1 MAPAGV
7 MGVSGSSAHTI
18 QQADVLGTRECP
30 PVPPGLLGWY
40 LLRSSLP
47 PMGRSL
53 KNILPQHPTSG
64 KRAGGW
70 LAKGFSFC
78 SHLPLGPELE

>member
-7 MGVSGSSAHTI
+7 VGVSGSSAHTT
-18 QQADVLGTRECP
+18 QQADGLGAFLGVFAEIKP
-30 PVPPGLLGWY
+30 PSNGTKFQKET
-40 LLRSSLP
+40 S
-47 PMGRSL
+47 
-53 KNILPQHPTSG
+53 PQHPTSG

-78 SHLPLGPELE
+78 SHLPLGPELEQAVP